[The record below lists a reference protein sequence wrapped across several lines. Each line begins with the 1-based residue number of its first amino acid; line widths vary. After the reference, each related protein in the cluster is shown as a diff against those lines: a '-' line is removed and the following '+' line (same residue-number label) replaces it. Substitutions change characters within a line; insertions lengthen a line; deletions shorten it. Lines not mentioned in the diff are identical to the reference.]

1 MSAAGIF
8 KDRYGFWF
16 WLRWIL
22 WFAGS
27 FVASA
32 ASWTLLMTRIFGK
45 IQGPELEITWCAAV
59 FGSWFLLV
67 IPFMRKKEQI
77 WKRLNDDQ
85 EKAVD
90 ASFGGMSL
98 LIAALIAASLF
109 WSFRMREAVLAD
121 GLNRVWMKNVGGTW
135 LLALLPLLVLMYRR
149 ADVIF
154 RLADERQN
162 YKPGYQRA
170 VVSIVER
177 TLSPEISER
186 LKKLPETLPHGHV
199 VTVIL
204 KDGQKISNV
213 FIKYRREIAGI
224 YDRSELG
231 FRSSDI
237 GDVEPMKTEEWS
249 VCEESKWFR
258 FDVD

>member
-1 MSAAGIF
+1 MSSPGIF

-27 FVASA
+27 FVVSA
-32 ASWTLLMTRIFGK
+32 VCWTLLVTRVFGK

-90 ASFGGMSL
+90 AWFGGMGL
-98 LIAALIAASLF
+98 LIAALIGASLF
-109 WSFRMREAVLAD
+109 WSLRMPKAILTG
-121 GLNRVWMKNVGGTW
+121 GLDRVWMKNVGGTW
-135 LLALLPLLVLMYRR
+135 LLALIPLLTLMYRK
-149 ADVIF
+149 ADFIF
-154 RLADERQN
+154 RRADERQN

-170 VVSIVER
+170 VVPITER
-177 TLSPEISER
+177 ALTPEISER
-186 LKKLPETLPHGHV
+186 LKKIPETLPHGHV
-199 VTVIL
+199 VAVIL
-204 KDGQKISNV
+204 KDGRTIPHV
-213 FIKYRREIAGI
+213 FIKYRREIAGV
-224 YDRSELG
+224 YDQAELG
-231 FRSSDI
+231 FRAGDI
-237 GDVEPMKTEEWS
+237 HAVEQIKTGEASLTEEA
-249 VCEESKWFR
+249 KWLR
-258 FDVD
+258 VDAD

>member
-1 MSAAGIF
+1 MSSPGIF

-32 ASWTLLMTRIFGK
+32 VFWTFFLIKIFGK
-45 IQGPELEITWCAAV
+45 ITGPELEITWSSAV

-90 ASFGGMSL
+90 AWFQGMSI
-98 LIAALIAASLF
+98 LIAALVLDTLF
-109 WSFRMREAVLAD
+109 WSLRMREAINAP
-121 GLNRVWMKNVGGTW
+121 GLDRAWIKNTGGTW
-135 LLALLPLLVLMYRR
+135 LLALVPLAAFMYRR

-154 RLADERQN
+154 RRADQKQSYSPN
-162 YKPGYQRA
+162 YQRT
-170 VVSIVER
+170 VVPLEER
-177 TLSPEISER
+177 TLSNEISQ
-186 LKKLPETLPHGHV
+186 KLRSFPETLPHGHMV
-199 VTVIL
+199 SVL
-204 KDGQKISNV
+204 LNDGRKISHV
-213 FIKYRREIAGI
+213 FIKYRREIAGV

-237 GDVEPMKTEEWS
+237 KDVDPTNAENWP
-249 VCEESKWFR
+249 VVEESKWLR
-258 FDVD
+258 ID